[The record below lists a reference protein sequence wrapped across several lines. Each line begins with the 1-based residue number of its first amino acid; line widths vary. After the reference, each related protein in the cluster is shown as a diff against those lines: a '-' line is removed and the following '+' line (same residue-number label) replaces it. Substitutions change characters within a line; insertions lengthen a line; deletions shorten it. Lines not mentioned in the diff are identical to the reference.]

1 MAILFDLDGTLLD
14 TGPDIHRSVNAVLAL
29 EKRAPVDYE
38 QIRPVISYGG
48 AKILEAALNLDVK
61 HKPEDKQYLDKLLAI
76 FFEIHLAS
84 DCKLTTT
91 FPGID
96 ELLNGLEELQLPWGI
111 VTNKTQ
117 ALTEPLL
124 AVTGHHLRSA
134 CVVFGDTTPH
144 LKPHPA
150 SLNYA
155 CELLNVKAEDCVYV
169 GDAATDIQAGKAAGM
184 QTIAAAFGYVPPTVQ
199 VSDWQAD
206 HIATTASEILPW
218 IKQWSKRIK

>member
-29 EKRAPVDYE
+29 ENRAPVDYME
-38 QIRPVISYGG
+38 VRQNISYGG
-48 AKILEAALNLDVK
+48 AKILEAALKLDIK
-61 HKPEDKQYLDKLLAI
+61 NNPADKLYLDKLLPV

-96 ELLNGLEELQLPWGI
+96 ELLNSLEELQLPWGI

-124 AVTGHHLRSA
+124 EVTGHHKRSA
-134 CVVFGDTTPH
+134 CVVFGDTTAH

-150 SLNYA
+150 SLHYA
-155 CELLNVKAEDCVYV
+155 CDLLQVKTSDCVYV

-218 IKQWSKRIK
+218 IKQWLKRIK